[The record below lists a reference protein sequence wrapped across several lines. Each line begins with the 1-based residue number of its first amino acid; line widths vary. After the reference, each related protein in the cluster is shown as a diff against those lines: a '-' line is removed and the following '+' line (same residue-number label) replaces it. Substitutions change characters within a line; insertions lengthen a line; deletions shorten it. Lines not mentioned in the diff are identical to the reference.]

1 MDGLNTNQKFA
12 FVKYVLNVAINQIG
26 LASLRH
32 LKSKRPHWLDALN
45 LG

>member
-12 FVKYVLNVAINQIG
+12 FAKYVLSVAINQTG
-26 LASLRH
+26 LASLLH

-45 LG
+45 LA

>member
-12 FVKYVLNVAINQIG
+12 FVKYVLSVAINQIG
-26 LASLRH
+26 LASLLR